1 MITPEIFLI
10 LAFCIVG
17 AVWTSYKTWL
27 RSVIEA
33 TLTQLEDA
41 GSIEFDGE

>member
-10 LAFCIVG
+10 LASCIVG
-17 AVWTSYKTWL
+17 AVWTSYKTGL
-27 RSVIEA
+27 RKGIET

-41 GSIEFDGE
+41 GVIQFDPE

>member
-10 LAFCIVG
+10 LAFCIAG
-17 AVWTSYKTWL
+17 AVWTSYKSGL
-27 RSVIEA
+27 RSGIEA

-41 GSIEFDGE
+41 GIIEFDGE

>member
-10 LAFCIVG
+10 LAFCIVV
-17 AVWTSYKTWL
+17 AVWTSYKTGL
-27 RSVIEA
+27 RSGIEA

-41 GSIEFDGE
+41 GIIEFDGE